1 MTDLTPRTEP
11 GGAGTGAP
19 RRKRRWA
26 PIIMVALVLIAGGVI
41 VTQFLRSAV
50 DYYCNVDEVGSRSGC
65 EADRRLRI
73 QGVVERGTVDS
84 DGAVTTFTIAFGGKE
99 LDVDYNG
106 EPGGI
111 FKECIPVVVHGR
123 LDSSTNVFHG
133 DRVEVKHSNE
143 YVAVN
148 DERLADAEQL
158 ADACDAGAA

>member
-1 MTDLTPRTEP
+1 MTDLTPRDH
-11 GGAGTGAP
+11 GAALDAS

-73 QGVVERGTVDS
+73 QGVVERGTVVS
-84 DGAVTTFTIAFGGKE
+84 DGATTTFTIEFGGE
-99 LDVDYNG
+99 QLDVDYNG

-123 LDSSTNVFHG
+123 LDSSSNVFHG

-148 DERLADAEQL
+148 DERLEDAEEL
-158 ADACDAGAA
+158 ADACDAEAA

>member
-1 MTDLTPRTEP
+1 MSDLSPRTT
-11 GGAGTGAP
+11 ADSAP
-19 RRKRRWA
+19 RPRRRWG
-26 PIIMVALVLIAGGVI
+26 PIIMLALVLIAGGVI

-73 QGVVERGTVDS
+73 QGVVERGTIES
-84 DGAVTTFTIAFGGKE
+84 TGATTAFTISFGGKE

-123 LDSSTNVFHG
+123 LDSATNVFHG
-133 DRVEVKHSNE
+133 DRVEVKHSDE
-143 YVAVN
+143 YVSVN
-148 DERLADAEQL
+148 DERLEEADAL
-158 ADACDAGAA
+158 ADSCDAGQA

>member
-1 MTDLTPRTEP
+1 MTDLTPRVS
-11 GGAGTGAP
+11 GVGNAGTP

-73 QGVVERGTVDS
+73 QGVVERGTVVS
-84 DGAVTTFTIAFGGKE
+84 DGATTTFTIEFGGKV

-123 LDSSTNVFHG
+123 LDSSSNVFHG

-143 YVAVN
+143 YVSVN
-148 DERLADAEQL
+148 DERLQDAEEL
-158 ADACDAGAA
+158 ADACDVEAA